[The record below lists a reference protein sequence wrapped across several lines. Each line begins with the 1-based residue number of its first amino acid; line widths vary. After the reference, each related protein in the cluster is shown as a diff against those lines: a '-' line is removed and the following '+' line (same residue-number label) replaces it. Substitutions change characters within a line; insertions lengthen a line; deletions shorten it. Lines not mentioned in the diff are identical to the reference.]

1 MVHPTNNIVMH
12 GDGSIQFNRITKSDE
27 GFLQCR
33 ATNNIGQPLSK
44 TIRISVN
51 GMFAARRGSHSTLR
65 D

>member
-1 MVHPTNNIVMH
+1 MVHPTNNIAML

-51 GMFAARRGSHSTLR
+51 GTGFRVTYF
-65 D
+65 